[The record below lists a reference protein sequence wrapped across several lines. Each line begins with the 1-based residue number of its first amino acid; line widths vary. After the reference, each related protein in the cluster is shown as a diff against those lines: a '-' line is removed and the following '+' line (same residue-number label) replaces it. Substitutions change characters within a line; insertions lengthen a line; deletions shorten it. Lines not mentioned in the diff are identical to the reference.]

1 MAKANKYI
9 YFFDLLSHPEGRTY
23 VGSTINLSKRFYE
36 YRNTK
41 SKRFASFAI
50 NKYGFDNFYKLII
63 DLGDI
68 SYEEMILWE
77 QFYIGLFGTYNN
89 DNKNGMN
96 IVRNPNKAISKDPL
110 VAKKISETHKGKV
123 LTEKHKESI
132 RLGTKGKVNIGT
144 KRPYLSE
151 RNKIVKPALGRT
163 GDKHP
168 MSKKVLF
175 VPENKIFS
183 SFQDCADYLC
193 ISRTTVRNRININHK
208 DFKII

>member
-23 VGSTINLSKRFYE
+23 VGSTININKRFYL
-36 YRNTK
+36 YRTNK
-41 SKRFASFAI
+41 DKRFCTNTIA
-50 NKYGFDNFYKLII
+50 KYGFDNFYKLII

-68 SYEEMILWE
+68 SYNEMLLWE
-77 QFYIGLFGTYNN
+77 QFYIGLFGTYNK
-89 DNKNGMN
+89 DNKDGMN
-96 IVRNPNKAISKDPL
+96 LVRNPKIAISKDPL
-110 VAKKISETHKGKV
+110 VAKKISETHKGKI

-132 RLGTKGKVNIGT
+132 SLGTKGKIHIGT

-168 MSKKVLF
+168 LSKKVLF
-175 VPENKIFS
+175 VPENKIFN
-183 SFQDCADYLC
+183 SFKDCADYLC
-193 ISRTTVRNRININHK
+193 VSRTTIRNRINENHK
-208 DFKII
+208 DYKLI